1 MMKKIFRK
9 FTLLYVLTVIL
20 LSPLKVEAAGERTLG
35 DYRRTYENYL
45 KEKQENDNKNE
56 QAKNEIARKEQAI
69 KNAEADLTKAKK
81 DEAETQ
87 EKIAQSNE
95 KIKQLSEEAKNVLL
109 YLQQMQSQ
117 NAYIQYVT
125 GASSVTDLI
134 MRVAAVERL
143 SDDIKNTMKN
153 LEDEIKRNEQLTIE
167 LQERQKQLEKN
178 ITSYQAVIAAQYSKI
193 EEYDKFALGIDDKV
207 KAAKQTYEL
216 QKKICKDTIGRTDD
230 DVIVTTCSNVT
241 NSGWLKPLK
250 YGYITSTIGSRW
262 GSYHNALDIGG
273 NAEGTPVYAAA
284 AGRVSGKIDRYRCGG
299 NMLYIDVIVNGVQY
313 TTYYYH
319 LLRFNVNV
327 GDVVDQNTIIGWVG
341 GGRSTSSAY
350 GGYDTCTTGAH
361 LHFGVAR
368 GWFTGSINRSNVI
381 TPPGF
386 PNKEGY
392 RFYSRFDYWG

>member
-1 MMKKIFRK
+1 MKKKWKKI
-9 FTLLYVLTVIL
+9 TILSILTVFL
-20 LSPLKVEAAGERTLG
+20 LSPFQVNAAGERTLG

-69 KNAEADLTKAKK
+69 KDAEADLTKAKK

-87 EKIAQSNE
+87 EKIVESNE
-95 KIKQLSEEAKNVLL
+95 KIKKLSEESKNVLL

-117 NAYIQYVT
+117 NAYIQYIT

-143 SDDIKNTMKN
+143 SDDIKNTMKK

-167 LQERQKQLEKN
+167 LQEKQKQLEKN

-207 KAAKQTYEL
+207 KSAKQTYEM
-216 QKKICKDTIGRTDD
+216 QKKLCKDTIGRTDD

-319 LLRFNVNV
+319 LLRFNVSV

-361 LHFGVAR
+361 LHFGVSK